1 MQVDKV
7 NKLIG
12 LLNEYKELG
21 VAEQIDYKKFYLYSL
36 VTHSTAIEGS
46 TVTEIENQL
55 LFDEGIT
62 AKGRSLQEQMMNLDL
77 KRAYEKAMQFANE
90 HVDFSIDMLR
100 ELSAYVMKNTGAVYN
115 TAQGQFDSSKGDLR
129 LVGVT
134 AGVGG
139 RSYMNYQKVPMKLDE
154 LCSDLNQKRRE
165 LLDVDDDVAKYILS
179 FDTHFKLV
187 TIHPWVDG
195 NGRMAR
201 LVMNLL
207 QYEFGLMPSKIQK
220 ENKAEY
226 IQALIDS
233 RERESLEP
241 IREFL
246 LSEHIANLACEIA
259 EYKRSLVN
267 ESVLKMS
274 ERKSENV
281 REKKKNVRERRIL
294 DLIKANGSIT
304 LQQIATELGVNERT
318 IRRDIVMLKDRGVI
332 VREGG
337 DFGGKWVII

>member
-1 MQVDKV
+1 
-7 NKLIG
+7 
-12 LLNEYKELG
+12 
-21 VAEQIDYKKFYLYSL
+21 
-36 VTHSTAIEGS
+36 
-46 TVTEIENQL
+46 
-55 LFDEGIT
+55 
-62 AKGRSLQEQMMNLDL
+62 
-77 KRAYEKAMQFANE
+77 MQFANE

-100 ELSAYVMKNTGAVYN
+100 ELSVYVMKNTGAVYN

-207 QYEFGLMPSKIQK
+207 
-220 ENKAEY
+220 
-226 IQALIDS
+226 
-233 RERESLEP
+233 
-241 IREFL
+241 
-246 LSEHIANLACEIA
+246 
-259 EYKRSLVN
+259 
-267 ESVLKMS
+267 
-274 ERKSENV
+274 
-281 REKKKNVRERRIL
+281 
-294 DLIKANGSIT
+294 
-304 LQQIATELGVNERT
+304 
-318 IRRDIVMLKDRGVI
+318 
-332 VREGG
+332 
-337 DFGGKWVII
+337 

>member
-1 MQVDKV
+1 
-7 NKLIG
+7 
-12 LLNEYKELG
+12 
-21 VAEQIDYKKFYLYSL
+21 
-36 VTHSTAIEGS
+36 
-46 TVTEIENQL
+46 
-55 LFDEGIT
+55 
-62 AKGRSLQEQMMNLDL
+62 
-77 KRAYEKAMQFANE
+77 
-90 HVDFSIDMLR
+90 
-100 ELSAYVMKNTGAVYN
+100 
-115 TAQGQFDSSKGDLR
+115 
-129 LVGVT
+129 
-134 AGVGG
+134 
-139 RSYMNYQKVPMKLDE
+139 
-154 LCSDLNQKRRE
+154 
-165 LLDVDDDVAKYILS
+165 
-179 FDTHFKLV
+179 
-187 TIHPWVDG
+187 
-195 NGRMAR
+195 
-201 LVMNLL
+201 
-207 QYEFGLMPSKIQK
+207 MPSKIQK

-233 RERESLEP
+233 REQESLEP

-246 LSEHIANLACEIA
+246 LSEHIANLAREIA

-318 IRRDIVMLKDRGVI
+318 IRRDILMLKDRGVI

>member
-1 MQVDKV
+1 
-7 NKLIG
+7 
-12 LLNEYKELG
+12 
-21 VAEQIDYKKFYLYSL
+21 
-36 VTHSTAIEGS
+36 
-46 TVTEIENQL
+46 
-55 LFDEGIT
+55 
-62 AKGRSLQEQMMNLDL
+62 
-77 KRAYEKAMQFANE
+77 
-90 HVDFSIDMLR
+90 
-100 ELSAYVMKNTGAVYN
+100 MKNTGAVYN

-246 LSEHIANLACEIA
+246 LSEHIANLAREIA